1 MDDCCFATL
10 GTTIYPGRVVKIL
23 CLKDSDDIGE
33 KTVPNRYRII
43 YVKNGRGVFHNGDNS
58 QIVTSPAVLCL
69 NETDSVFF
77 SDTSEL
83 KLDIMYCDPSV
94 FERYNNYKDIADW
107 KSQLTDDIR
116 YFFEPFFERSD
127 SYIGASTTNHYHGNR
142 ISQLIDLADTELQ
155 IQRDEFW
162 PCRSRSYFIEL
173 LLLVSSVFRE
183 EKQRDQIFVGKMT
196 DEIREVVDYLHIHY
210 LEKIVIEDITK
221 QFNTNKTT
229 LNQKFK
235 AVMGITVMAYII
247 SLRMQ
252 IACSLLR
259 KTYLSVREI
268 MERSGYRDDAHFLR
282 AFKKYA
288 GCTPTEYR
296 SRYEVA

>member
-1 MDDCCFATL
+1 MDDCRFSTI
-10 GTTIYPGRVVKIL
+10 GTTIYPGREVKIL
-23 CLKDSDDIGE
+23 CLKDVDSLGE
-33 KTVPNRYRII
+33 KTVADRFRIV
-43 YVKNGRGVFHNGDNS
+43 YVKGGCGVFRNGENS

-69 NETDSVFF
+69 NESDSVELY
-77 SDTSEL
+77 DTAEL
-83 KLDIMYCDPSV
+83 KLDILYCDPSV
-94 FERYNNYKDIADW
+94 FERYHDYDNIDDW
-107 KSQLTDDIR
+107 RAKLTDDVR
-116 YFFEPFFERSD
+116 YFFEPFFRRSD
-127 SYIGASTTNHYHGNR
+127 SYIGASATNHYHGNR
-142 ISQLIDLADTELQ
+142 ISQLIDLTNAELNA
-155 IQRDEFW
+155 QRDEFW

-173 LLLVSSVFRE
+173 LLLVSSIFRE
-183 EKQRDQIFVGKMT
+183 DEERDQIFVGKMT
-196 DEIREVVDYLHIHY
+196 DEIREVVDWLHIHY
-210 LEKIVIEDITK
+210 LEKIVLEDITK

-235 AVMGITVMAYII
+235 AVMGITVMEYII

-282 AFKKYA
+282 AFKKFA

-296 SRYEVA
+296 NKYEVA